1 MIAAVVDT
9 HALLWYL
16 HKDPKLSATA
26 LAALNGAALKGN
38 QIAMSSITL
47 VEVAYLFEKNRI
59 PPNSFDLIV
68 QLLNQPNSMLAE
80 IPLSQSVADSLRQ
93 VVRSQ
98 VPEMPDRIIA
108 ATALML
114 RVPVISRDGGRT
126 FRRVMFGHVTTW
138 NGVAEGS
145 G

>member
-16 HKDPKLSATA
+16 HKDPKLSTTA
-26 LAALNGAALKGN
+26 LAALNGAALKGD
-38 QIAMSSITL
+38 QIAVSSITL
-47 VEVAYLFEKNRI
+47 VEVAYLVEKNRI
-59 PPNSFDLIV
+59 PFNSFDLIV
-68 QLLNQPNSMLAE
+68 KLLNQPNSMLAE

-98 VPEMPDRIIA
+98 VPEMPDRVIA

-114 RVPVISRDGGRT
+114 GIPVISRDSKIT
-126 FRRVMFGHVTTW
+126 ASSIATIW
-138 NGVAEGS
+138 
-145 G
+145 